1 MALGKDRYIELGLQE
16 PAGDGG
22 LVAALRPVI
31 DRALAMLVQA
41 IQTGED
47 ENGGAKRRET
57 LAEIDRC
64 RHLLAD
70 ATEPARISAA
80 SQQVFSVCETTL
92 QALAAQRS
100 AREAE
105 INSLIGLVREA
116 VATISGDNHRFD
128 SNLDQ
133 TTSRFER
140 MALCNDLRQLKLQ
153 LAAEVTELKRIAAER
168 QQSWQATVTVF
179 ENRVATLEQQLVSTR
194 HEASLDPLTR
204 IANRRTFD
212 RMCQQWLSDQSQFV
226 LALIDLDDF
235 KTINDT
241 HGHSVG
247 DKVLQ
252 AVAQALKTSL
262 RSSDLVARFGGDEFA
277 VLGSGLTLNQAESRL
292 RAVTAKLATATVIPG
307 EAKGIT
313 VSCGIAEC
321 SAGDTIDSLM
331 HRADQALYDAKRRG
345 KNRVAVKSQTFI
357 RDLLKG

>member
-1 MALGKDRYIELGLQE
+1 MALGNDRFIGLGLHE
-16 PAGDGG
+16 TAGSGG
-22 LVAALRPVI
+22 LVGALRPVI
-31 DRALAMLVQA
+31 DRALAVLREA
-41 IQTGED
+41 IRSGDD
-47 ENGGAKRRET
+47 ENDAAHRRAA
-57 LAEIDRC
+57 LAEIERC
-64 RHLLAD
+64 RQLLSE
-70 ATEPARISAA
+70 ATEPARIEEA

-92 QALAAQRS
+92 RALAAQRS

-116 VATISGDNHRFD
+116 VATISGDNTRFD

-140 MALCNDLRQLKLQ
+140 IAQCNDLRQLKQQ
-153 LAAEVTELKRIAAER
+153 LTAEVTELKRIATER
-168 QQSWQATVTVF
+168 QKSWQATVSVF

-212 RMCQQWLSDQSQFV
+212 RMCQQWLETDKSQFV

-235 KTINDT
+235 KSINDT

-277 VLGSGLTLNQAESRL
+277 VLGSGLTLGQAESRL
-292 RAVTAKLATATVIPG
+292 RAVTTKLASATVIPG
-307 EAKGIT
+307 SNSGIT

-321 SAGDTIDSLM
+321 SSGDTIDSLV
-331 HRADQALYDAKRRG
+331 HRADQALYEAKRNG
-345 KNRVAVKSQTFI
+345 KNRVTA
-357 RDLLKG
+357 RA